1 MVKNKI
7 KKKRIDYLNRKN
19 VHKAIF
25 YFFLVIFYMDIIWI
39 LGHIDF
45 EPK

>member
-19 VHKAIF
+19 VHNHKEIF
-25 YFFLVIFYMDIIWI
+25 YFFPCDFLYGYYMDIRP
-39 LGHIDF
+39 H
-45 EPK
+45 